1 MKHKSIIVF
10 GLGKFGQ
17 SISIELANAGAEVL
31 AIDLDEERA
40 HDVAN
45 IVDCAVSGDVRD
57 TDTLESLGISNM
69 DAAVVAITGSLD
81 ASVMA
86 TIFAKEAG
94 VPYILAKAQ
103 DEIHGRILQKVG
115 ADKVIIPE
123 HESGIRAAR
132 QLITGNVLDFVELSK
147 NIRMVEI
154 TVRDAW
160 IGHSLQE
167 LDLRR
172 TEHINVIAV
181 RKDEEVLVNLNPD
194 MIFERDMTL
203 LVTVAKKD
211 LSALLENN

>member
-17 SISIELANAGAEVL
+17 SISVELANAGAEVL
-31 AIDLDEERA
+31 AIDRDEERA
-40 HDVAN
+40 HDVADT
-45 IVDCAVSGDVRD
+45 VACAVSGDVRD

-69 DAAVVAITGSLD
+69 DAAVVAITGNLD

-181 RKDEEVLVNLNPD
+181 RKDEEVLVNLHPD

-211 LSALLENN
+211 LSALLEKN

>member
-17 SISIELANAGAEVL
+17 SVSIELANAGAEVL

-45 IVDCAVSGDVRD
+45 VVDCAVSGDVRD
-57 TDTLESLGISNM
+57 MDTLESLGISNM

-94 VPYILAKAQ
+94 VPFILAKAQ
-103 DEIHGRILQKVG
+103 DDIHGRILRKVG

-132 QLITGNVLDFVELSK
+132 QIITGNVLDFVELSK

-181 RKDEEVLVNLNPD
+181 RKDEEVLVNLHPD
-194 MIFERDMTL
+194 MIFEQDMTL

-211 LSALLENN
+211 LSALLEKI

>member
-31 AIDLDEERA
+31 AIDLDEERT

-45 IVDCAVSGDVRD
+45 VVDCAVSGDVRD

-69 DAAVVAITGSLD
+69 DAAVVAITGSLE

-94 VPYILAKAQ
+94 VPFILAKAQ
-103 DEIHGRILQKVG
+103 DEIHGRILRKVG

-132 QLITGNVLDFVELSK
+132 QIITGNVLDFVELSK

-181 RKDEEVLVNLNPD
+181 RKDEEVLVNLHPD
-194 MIFERDMTL
+194 MIFEQDMTL